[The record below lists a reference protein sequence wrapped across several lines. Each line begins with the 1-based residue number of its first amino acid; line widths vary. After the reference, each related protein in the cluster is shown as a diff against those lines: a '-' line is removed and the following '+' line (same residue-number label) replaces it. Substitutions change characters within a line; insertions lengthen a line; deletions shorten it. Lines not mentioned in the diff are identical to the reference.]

1 MTVNPNLET
10 SRNTHIMYKTLH
22 HSKNS
27 LILHE
32 SGAVPPQGLHHNS
45 SKQQLK
51 GNKYNNILQYK
62 W

>member
-1 MTVNPNLET
+1 MTVKPNLET

-32 SGAVPPQGLHHNS
+32 SGAVPPQGLHHS
-45 SKQQLK
+45 PQL
-51 GNKYNNILQYK
+51 L
-62 W
+62 

>member
-32 SGAVPPQGLHHNS
+32 SGAVPPQI
-45 SKQQLK
+45 QLEILDW
-51 GNKYNNILQYK
+51 GCKYPFAHFQGGG
-62 W
+62 